1 MDKIAPSSW
10 RSPRRSFT
18 TLSLGA
24 SLLTVTLVGGC
35 GLEPI
40 GTDLSACVTQPCAN
54 AGGAGSTA
62 ATGGGGPVG
71 SGGVAP
77 GGTGG
82 AGAGGTPTTGGANG
96 SGGIVGGGGA
106 PGSGGAGEPCTNVQ
120 PPDELH
126 DWDGATCDQ
135 WANEAMTDVC
145 SEEWFAEYCDESCGR
160 CTQSGTGGGGN
171 GSGGGND
178 GSGGGLGDDN
188 PWGNVTG
195 GQNGW
200 ASRYWDCCKQS
211 CGWAENAGGN
221 PVDTCGGNGSNVIGA
236 GDQSACGNG
245 PATTC
250 NSFAPWAYSNAVSFG
265 FVATHAGSGV
275 SCGTCYQIQFTGQG
289 QHNAGDPGS
298 QAIAGKVMI
307 VMAANIG
314 GDVNPDGQLDLLIP
328 GGGVGIATGGNFGC
342 DSVWG
347 VTEGELGDPYGGLR
361 AGCSGDLNSVKNCL
375 AQKCESVFGSRGLDD
390 MYDGCMWYA
399 NWLNAADNPKFT
411 SKQIECPQELVQVSG
426 R

>member
-135 WANEAMTDVC
+135 
-145 SEEWFAEYCDESCGR
+145 
-160 CTQSGTGGGGN
+160 
-171 GSGGGND
+171 
-178 GSGGGLGDDN
+178 
-188 PWGNVTG
+188 
-195 GQNGW
+195 
-200 ASRYWDCCKQS
+200 
-211 CGWAENAGGN
+211 
-221 PVDTCGGNGSNVIGA
+221 
-236 GDQSACGNG
+236 
-245 PATTC
+245 
-250 NSFAPWAYSNAVSFG
+250 
-265 FVATHAGSGV
+265 
-275 SCGTCYQIQFTGQG
+275 
-289 QHNAGDPGS
+289 
-298 QAIAGKVMI
+298 
-307 VMAANIG
+307 
-314 GDVNPDGQLDLLIP
+314 
-328 GGGVGIATGGNFGC
+328 
-342 DSVWG
+342 
-347 VTEGELGDPYGGLR
+347 
-361 AGCSGDLNSVKNCL
+361 
-375 AQKCESVFGSRGLDD
+375 
-390 MYDGCMWYA
+390 
-399 NWLNAADNPKFT
+399 
-411 SKQIECPQELVQVSG
+411 
-426 R
+426 